1 MAVVASA
8 GPITIVLKMKIAFTG
23 KGGSGKS
30 TLAALFV
37 HHLRAAG
44 QRVLAV
50 DADVNVHL
58 APLLGIVAGPAAA
71 LSHPDNVRRVRS
83 HLIGTNPL
91 IAGVDHFVPTTP
103 PGPGSRLV
111 TLAADDP
118 VLARHA
124 TALDRRTRV
133 LHVGTYEAADI
144 GSGCYHGH
152 LAILENLLS
161 HLSLDDGDWVVC
173 DMVAGTD
180 AFANSLH
187 AQFDMIVVVAEPTP
201 ESVSVAR
208 RYRELAAAAGVAD
221 VLAVV
226 GNKVADEVDREY
238 LTRELDGPP
247 LAVLTAQAGL
257 RRARQAGVP
266 PRLAD
271 LDDASA
277 LQRIADHAR
286 PMAATR
292 RENLMRTLHVR
303 LAGKPWVRTTH
314 GDVTT
319 QLGPVPV

>member
-1 MAVVASA
+1 MQ
-8 GPITIVLKMKIAFTG
+8 MKIAFTG

-37 HHLRAAG
+37 QHLRAAG
-44 QRVLAV
+44 HRVLAV

-58 APLLGIVAGPAAA
+58 APLLGVTARAEDA
-71 LSHPDNVRRVRS
+71 LSHPDNVRSVRT
-83 HLIGTNPL
+83 HLLGGNTR
-91 IAGVDHFVPTTP
+91 IAGVDHFVATTP

-111 TLAADDP
+111 TLDPADP

-124 TALDRRTRV
+124 TPLDDRSHV
-133 LHVGTYEAADI
+133 LHVGTYEPGDI

-161 HLSLDDGDWVVC
+161 HLDPADDGWVVC

-221 VLAVV
+221 AVAVV
-226 GNKVADEVDREY
+226 GNKVADDLDRQY
-238 LTRELDGPP
+238 LERELGVAPI
-247 LAVLTAQAGL
+247 AVLGMQAGL
-257 RRARQAGVP
+257 RRARQAGSP
-266 PRLAD
+266 PRPQD
-271 LDDASA
+271 LDDAAPLANIARHAEFRPISA
-277 LQRIADHAR
+277 G
-286 PMAATR
+286 R
-292 RENLMRTLHVR
+292 REDLMRTLHLRV
-303 LAGKPWVRTTH
+303 AGKGWVRAAH
-314 GDVTT
+314 GDVTG
-319 QLGPVPV
+319 QLGPVTV

>member
-1 MAVVASA
+1 VSGIAS
-8 GPITIVLKMKIAFTG
+8 VMKMKIAFTG

-30 TLAALFV
+30 TVAALFV
-37 HHLRAAG
+37 NYLRAAG
-44 QRVLAV
+44 ERVLAV

-58 APLLGIVAGPAAA
+58 APLLGVTAEPGGA
-71 LSHPDNVRRVRS
+71 LSHPDNVRSVRT
-83 HLIGTNPL
+83 HLIGTNAR
-91 IAGVDHFVPTTP
+91 IAGVEHFVPTTP

-118 VLARHA
+118 VLVGHA
-124 TALDRRTRV
+124 AALDQRAHV
-133 LHVGTYEAADI
+133 MHVGTYEAKDI

-161 HLSLDDGDWVVC
+161 HLRLTQGDWVVC

-187 AQFDMIVVVAEPTP
+187 AQFDVIVVVAEPTP

-208 RYRELAAAAGVAD
+208 RYRELAEAAGVAD

-226 GNKVADEVDREY
+226 GNKVADDVDREY
-238 LTRELDGPP
+238 LARELGAAP
-247 LAVLTAQAGL
+247 LATLTSQTGL

-266 PRLAD
+266 PRLED

-277 LQRIADHAR
+277 LARIAEYAR
-286 PMAATR
+286 PMAAGR
-292 RENLMRTLHVR
+292 REDLMRTLHLR
-303 LAGKPWVRTTH
+303 LAGKGWVRSAH
-314 GDVTT
+314 GDVTS
-319 QLGPVPV
+319 QLGPVPA

>member
-1 MAVVASA
+1 
-8 GPITIVLKMKIAFTG
+8 MKIAFTG

-30 TLAALFV
+30 TMAALFV
-37 HHLRAAG
+37 NHLRAAG

-58 APLLGIVAGPAAA
+58 APLLGVAGEPAAA
-71 LSHPDNVRRVRS
+71 LSHPDNVRSVRS
-83 HLIGTNPL
+83 HLIGTNRL
-91 IAGVDHFVPTTP
+91 IGGVEHFVPTTP

-111 TLAADDP
+111 TLAGDDP
-118 VLARHA
+118 ILVRHA
-124 TALDRRTRV
+124 AALDPRTHV
-133 LHVGTYEAADI
+133 VHVGTYEAKDI
-144 GSGCYHGH
+144 GAGCYHGH

-161 HLSLDDGDWVVC
+161 HLSLDAGDWVVC

-187 AQFDMIVVVAEPTP
+187 AQFDLIVVVAEPTP

-208 RYRELAAAAGVAD
+208 RYRELAGAAGVAD

-226 GNKVADEVDREY
+226 GNKVADQVDRDY
-238 LTRELDGPP
+238 LARELGGAP
-247 LAVLTAQAGL
+247 LAVLTSQAGL

-266 PRLAD
+266 PRLED

-277 LQRIADHAR
+277 LRRIADYAR
-286 PMAATR
+286 PMAAGR
-292 RENLMRTLHVR
+292 RAELMRTLHLR
-303 LAGKPWVRTTH
+303 LAGKGWVRSAH
-314 GDVTT
+314 GDVTS

>member
-1 MAVVASA
+1 ML
-8 GPITIVLKMKIAFTG
+8 LKMKIAFTG

-37 HHLRAAG
+37 GHLRAAG
-44 QRVLAV
+44 ERVLAI

-58 APLLGIVAGPAAA
+58 APLLGVDAAADGA
-71 LSHPDNVRRVRS
+71 LSHPANVRRVRE
-83 HLIGTNPL
+83 HLLGTNPL
-91 IAGVDHFVPTTP
+91 VDGVEHFVATTP

-111 TLAADDP
+111 TLDAADP

-124 TALDRRTRV
+124 RSLDPRTHV
-133 LHVGTYEAADI
+133 VHVGTYEAKDI

-161 HLSLDDGDWVVC
+161 HLRLGAGDWVVC

-201 ESVSVAR
+201 ESVSVAV

-226 GNKVADEVDREY
+226 GNKVVDGVDREY
-238 LTRELDGPP
+238 LARALGAEP
-247 LAVLTAQAGL
+247 LAVLTSQAGL
-257 RRARQAGVP
+257 RRARQAGTP
-266 PRLAD
+266 PRIED

-277 LQRIADHAR
+277 LARIAARAR
-286 PMAATR
+286 PMAAER
-292 RENLMRTLHVR
+292 RETLLRTLHLRV
-303 LAGKPWVRTTH
+303 AEKAWVRSAH

-319 QLGPVPV
+319 QLGEFLSRSS

>member
-1 MAVVASA
+1 
-8 GPITIVLKMKIAFTG
+8 MKIAFTG

-37 HHLRAAG
+37 NHLRAAG
-44 QRVLAV
+44 ERVLAI

-58 APLLGIVAGPAAA
+58 APLLGVTAEPAGA
-71 LSHPDNVRRVRS
+71 LSHPDNVRSVRG
-83 HLIGTNPL
+83 HLIGTNER
-91 IAGVDHFVPTTP
+91 IAGVEHFVATTP

-111 TLAADDP
+111 TLAEDDP

-124 TALDRRTRV
+124 AALDPRAHV
-133 LHVGTYEAADI
+133 LHVGTYEAKDI
-144 GSGCYHGH
+144 GAGCYHGH

-161 HLSLDDGDWVVC
+161 HLDLGAGDWVVC

-187 AQFDMIVVVAEPTP
+187 AQFDVIVVVAEPTP

-208 RYRELAAAAGVAD
+208 RYRELAEAAGVAD

-226 GNKVADEVDREY
+226 GNKVADEVDRDY
-238 LTRELDGPP
+238 LVRELGAEP
-247 LAVLTAQAGL
+247 LAVLTNQAGL

-266 PRLAD
+266 PHPAD

-277 LQRIADHAR
+277 LRAIADHAR
-286 PMAATR
+286 PMTAAR
-292 RENLMRTLHVR
+292 REQLMRTLHVR
-303 LAGKPWVRTTH
+303 LAGKGWVRSAH
-314 GDVTT
+314 GDVTS

>member
-1 MAVVASA
+1 
-8 GPITIVLKMKIAFTG
+8 MKIAFTG

-37 HHLRAAG
+37 RYLQAAG

-58 APLLGIVAGPAAA
+58 APLLGVAIGPDSA
-71 LSHPDNVRRVRS
+71 LSHPDNVQRVRQ
-83 HLIGTNPL
+83 HLLGTNPRV
-91 IAGVDHFVPTTP
+91 ASVKHFVPTTP

-111 TLAADDP
+111 TLAGDDP

-124 TALDRRTRV
+124 AALDPRTHV
-133 LHVGTYEAADI
+133 LHVGTYEPEDI
-144 GSGCYHGH
+144 GAGCYHGH
-152 LAILENLLS
+152 LSILENLLS
-161 HLSLDDGDWVVC
+161 HLRLDAGDWVVC

-187 AQFDMIVVVAEPTP
+187 AQFDAIVVVTEPTP

-221 VLAVV
+221 LLVTV
-226 GNKVADEVDREY
+226 GNKAVDEADRDY
-238 LTRELDGPP
+238 LVRELGGEP
-247 LAVLTAQAGL
+247 LAVLAAQAGL
-257 RRARQAGVP
+257 RRARQAGAP

-271 LDDASA
+271 LDDAAVLGRVFEHVRTRPVAPERQRA
-277 LQRIADHAR
+277 L
-286 PMAATR
+286 
-292 RENLMRTLHVR
+292 LRTLHLR
-303 LAGKPWVRTTH
+303 LAEQDWVRTAY
-314 GDVTT
+314 GDVTA